1 MTTVRRAELVFSI
14 FIGLSLVAAPA
25 GLASR
30 KATASE
36 KKAIVKAL
44 PKPAYPRS
52 YYVYKVR
59 ISTVS
64 KRWAAVRILPAS
76 GYESFIQP
84 DIASV
89 VQKKKHWKT
98 NQVGNGGGC
107 GVPAAVA
114 ADLKLSCNP
123 TP

>member
-1 MTTVRRAELVFSI
+1 VAVVRRIVIASVFG
-14 FIGLSLVAAPA
+14 FAALSLLAPA
-25 GLASR
+25 SQASR
-30 KATASE
+30 KATRAE
-36 KKAIVKAL
+36 AKAIVRAL
-44 PKPAYPRS
+44 PKPAYPKS

-89 VQKKKHWKT
+89 VRRKGHWKT
-98 NQVGNGGGC
+98 KQVGNGGGC
-107 GVPAAVA
+107 GVPPAVV
-114 ADLKLSCNP
+114 ADLKLSCS
-123 TP
+123 

>member
-1 MTTVRRAELVFSI
+1 VLSI
-14 FIGLSLVAAPA
+14 VVGLSLVVTPA
-25 GLASR
+25 GVASR
-30 KATASE
+30 KATPAE

-64 KRWAAVRILPAS
+64 RRWAAVRILPAS
-76 GYESFIQP
+76 GYGSFIQP
-84 DIASV
+84 DVASV
-89 VQKKKHWKT
+89 VRKHNRWKT
-98 NQVGNGGGC
+98 KQVGNGGGC

-114 ADLKLSCNP
+114 ADLKLSCL
-123 TP
+123 